1 LSKKGAKKRPPEMGR
16 PTKRTKQIEETI
28 HKALSVG
35 CSLDN
40 SAWMAGIDP
49 ETLRRWRREDPTFA
63 GSCEKARSGAT
74 YKVASGLFRRAT
86 EEDDNTCAIFYLKTR
101 APEFR
106 ENKAAET
113 DQPIE
118 SDVDVWR
125 AMLAAIPGRNLPDE
139 S

>member
-1 LSKKGAKKRPPEMGR
+1 MGR
-16 PTKRTKQIEETI
+16 PTKRTKDIEVTI

-40 SAWMAGIDP
+40 AAWMAGIDP

-63 GSCEKARSGAT
+63 GSCEKAKSEAT
-74 YKVASGLFRRAT
+74 FKVASGLFRRAT
-86 EEDDNTCAIFYLKTR
+86 EDDDNTCAIFYLKTR

-106 ENKAAET
+106 ENKPDES
-113 DQPIE
+113 DQQVD

-125 AMLAAIPGRNLPDE
+125 AMLGAIPGRNLPDAQ
-139 S
+139 